1 MHLQTDE
8 VGLSHR
14 DWTHLQMKPGILKDP
29 LGDVTPPPPSPVSH
43 ESSSNTAPPLPPFCR
58 ITSRLEDILF
68 HTHPPGAAT
77 PLTSRPPRP
86 FCPSCVCVSSVVTTA
101 LVKLKSSTV
110 HKVQTHTHTHN
121 VCKWYPCPSKRKQA
135 FVQRAVAE
143 NKVFRLLLID
153 LIRMT
158 TIKKKTFLH
167 T

>member
-29 LGDVTPPPPSPVSH
+29 LGDVTPHPHLLVMSPPVIQ
-43 ESSSNTAPPLPPFCR
+43 PPLPPFCR

-86 FCPSCVCVSSVVTTA
+86 FCPSCVYLLCRHNSSCKTEIVNCA
-101 LVKLKSSTV
+101 QS
-110 HKVQTHTHTHN
+110 THTHTHTMSVN
-121 VCKWYPCPSKRKQA
+121 GIRA
-135 FVQRAVAE
+135 RQRGSR
-143 NKVFRLLLID
+143 RLYKGPLP
-153 LIRMT
+153 
-158 TIKKKTFLH
+158 KTKFSDCC
-167 T
+167 